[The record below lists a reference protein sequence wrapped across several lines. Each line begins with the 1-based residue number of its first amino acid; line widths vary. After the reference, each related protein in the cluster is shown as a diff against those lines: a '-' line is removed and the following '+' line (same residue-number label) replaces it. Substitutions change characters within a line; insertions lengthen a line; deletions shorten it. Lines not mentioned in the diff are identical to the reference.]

1 MSIRYALLLSFRVVS
16 LLIPLL
22 THPHMTVQIVFQQ
35 AVKSTLNNGFDFA
48 LGILYTSLAS
58 RLEQRLA
65 SPFPLSALDLPIA
78 HIWLL
83 SFQVQSEF

>member
-1 MSIRYALLLSFRVVS
+1 MR
-16 LLIPLL
+16 
-22 THPHMTVQIVFQQ
+22 VQIVSQQ
-35 AVKSTLNNGFDFA
+35 AVKSILNNGFDFV
-48 LGILYTSLAS
+48 LDILYTSLAS

-65 SPFPLSALDLPIA
+65 SPFPLLALDLPIA